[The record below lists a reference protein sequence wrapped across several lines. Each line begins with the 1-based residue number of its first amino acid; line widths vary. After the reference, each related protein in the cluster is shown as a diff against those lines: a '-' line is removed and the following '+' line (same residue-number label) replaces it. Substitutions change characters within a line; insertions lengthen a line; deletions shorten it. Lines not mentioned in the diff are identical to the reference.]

1 MSYVSVGD
9 MAQSFSF
16 NRKSYQLK
24 TNANRLGNELASG
37 RVSDLSK
44 RFSGDFTVISGIESS
59 LKTLESYKVS
69 QKEAAQFSDSM
80 QISLGV
86 VQDQTT
92 KAASTL
98 LLTGSAASQTQVN
111 NIATDVRQAFDTVV
125 ATLNTQVGG
134 RSLFAGAATDKP
146 AVASASTMLADL
158 QVAIAGQ
165 TTAGGVAS
173 AVDDWFN
180 LAGGGFETSGYL
192 GSTTSLSAFNIAGGQ
207 QADLSVTA
215 ADPTFRE
222 TLKNL
227 ALAALVS
234 EGALAGDL
242 AGQAE
247 LLERAGN
254 GLLSIGDAQ
263 TNMRANLGTAE
274 ARIETA
280 LVQTTAEISA
290 LEITRTGLLEVDP
303 YSAASELEQVQTQ
316 LETLY
321 ALTSRMSRMSLV
333 DFLK

>member
-1 MSYVSVGD
+1 MSFVSVGD

-16 NRKSYQLK
+16 SRKSFQLK

-44 RFSGDFTVISGIESS
+44 HFSGDFTVISGIEAS
-59 LKTLESYKVS
+59 LKVLESYKVS
-69 QKEAAQFSDSM
+69 QREASQFADSM
-80 QISLGV
+80 QISLGI

-92 KAASTL
+92 KATSTL

-125 ATLNTQVGG
+125 AALNTQVGG

-146 AVASASTMLADL
+146 AVVSASSMLADL

-180 LAGGGFETSGYL
+180 LAGGGYETSGYL
-192 GSTTSLSAFNIAGGQ
+192 GSTSSLSAFNIAAGQ
-207 QADLSVTA
+207 QADMAITA

-254 GLLSIGDAQ
+254 GLLSTGDAQ
-263 TNMRANLGTAE
+263 TNMRANLGAVEAQIEMTA
-274 ARIETA
+274 
-280 LVQTTAEISA
+280 VQTAAEISA
-290 LEITRTGLLEVDP
+290 MEIARTGLLEVDP
-303 YSAASELEQVQTQ
+303 YTAATELEQVQTQ

-333 DFLK
+333 DFLR